1 MLRLALVLVV
11 AVAAALFVLWGVQNP
26 GVVSITWLGARIET
40 SALFAVI
47 ALVGLLAV
55 LLPLLG
61 FLLDAG
67 GRMSFAAERTRRQ
80 RGENALAL
88 GWLALESGELRDA
101 AEQCTHAAKLIDE
114 PRLAH
119 LLRAKAAE
127 VSADEA
133 EAERLCTEMLSHAD
147 TELLGRKGLLDLAL
161 ARGERTAALAH
172 AEAAL
177 KLSREAAWPAL
188 AAYELRAQAHDW
200 LGAAEALE
208 EAERRQA
215 LTPALLARRRAVL
228 LAAAAARL
236 ERERRIP
243 EAGEL
248 AVKAAR
254 LAPALAPAAILAA
267 RLLRLQGETWKAVGV
282 LEQAW
287 MAEPHPALAAAYRDV
302 RQEATASERLQSL
315 EALART
321 RPEQR
326 ESKLLAA
333 EVAMERQDWSLAWDQ
348 LDAAYRAFPSSRV
361 CGLFATLC
369 RARGEDA
376 NARQWVAQAV
386 TAPREANWSDID
398 PEDPPFQ
405 YDDGEWRA
413 LLFEF
418 GERERLYHARLERG
432 LPDAPFSAGFVSAGT
447 HQARLAEDGS
457 ATELRAKR
465 VSDRSLPGTKAS

>member
-1 MLRLALVLVV
+1 MLRLALLLVV
-11 AVAAALFVLWGVQNP
+11 AVAAALFVLWGAQNP
-26 GVVSITWLGARIET
+26 GAITITWLGARIET
-40 SALFAVI
+40 TALFAVI
-47 ALVGLLAV
+47 ALAAGLAV

-67 GRMSFAAERTRRQ
+67 GRLSFSAERARRQ

-88 GWLALESGELRDA
+88 GLLALESGELREA
-101 AEQCTHAAKLIDE
+101 IEHCTHAAKLLEE

-127 VSADEA
+127 AGLNET
-133 EAERLCTEMLSHAD
+133 EAERLFTEMLSHAD

-200 LGAAEALE
+200 LGAVEALD

-215 LTPALLARRRAVL
+215 LATALIARRRAVL
-228 LAAAAARL
+228 LTAAAARL
-236 ERERRIP
+236 ERDRRLS
-243 EAGEL
+243 EACEL
-248 AVKAAR
+248 AQRAAR

-267 RLLRLQGETWKAVGV
+267 RLLRAQGETWKAVGV
-282 LEQAW
+282 LEEAW
-287 MAEPHPALAAAYRDV
+287 TAEPHPALAAAYRDV
-302 RQEATASERLQSL
+302 RQEATPSERLQSL

-321 RPEQR
+321 RPDHR
-326 ESKLLAA
+326 ESKLLSA
-333 EVAMERQDWSLAWDQ
+333 ELAMERQDWSLAWDQ

-361 CGLFATLC
+361 CGLFAALC

-398 PEDPPFQ
+398 PEDGPFL
-405 YDDGEWRA
+405 YEDSDWRA
-413 LLFEF
+413 LLLEF
-418 GERERLYHARLERG
+418 GERERLFHARLERG
-432 LPDAPFSAGFVSAGT
+432 LADAPFSAGFVSAAP
-447 HQARLAEDGS
+447 QPARLTEDAS

-465 VSDRSLPGTKAS
+465 VSDRSLPGAKAS